1 MTRRRSIGIDVRAAL
16 RGPCGIGRVAVELAQ
31 ALARLDPA
39 LQVVLYGASRHGR
52 DWAAPLPCELLD
64 LPNVRLFA
72 PRLPAKLLQWAA
84 RMPGF
89 ATDWLTG
96 PLDAF
101 LHTDLVYVAG
111 LRCPQLVIVHD
122 LAFEV
127 SRDFHEEGFHE
138 PARARLSAAI
148 DTAAA
153 LIVPSAATRDDLV
166 SRWHVASERITVVPL
181 GCDHVLRGAAGQ
193 ASGATLP
200 RFERPTA
207 APRAGYFVHVGTLEP
222 RKNLPRLVRAYRAAR
237 AQGLAQELV
246 LVGAWGWKRE
256 ELERELARC
265 GSDAPVTVRG
275 AVPEAEL
282 LAWLAHADALVYPSL
297 WEGFGLP
304 VAEAFALGVPVIT
317 SNRSS
322 TREVAG
328 DAALLIDPESEPEL
342 AAALLRLGRDAALRA
357 ELAVRGQER
366 ARRYTWE
373 AMARGVRELVE
384 RVVASG
390 RR

>member
-1 MTRRRSIGIDVRAAL
+1 MTSRRARPLRSIGIDVRAAL
-16 RGPCGIGRVAVELAQ
+16 RGPCGIGRVAVELAG

-39 LQVVLYGASRHGR
+39 SEVVLYGASRHGR
-52 DWAAPLPCELLD
+52 EWAQPLPRELLA

-84 RMPGF
+84 RLPGF

-101 LHTDLVYVAG
+101 IHTDLVYVAG

-138 PARARLSAAI
+138 PVRARLRAAI
-148 DTAAA
+148 DAAAA
-153 LIVPSAATRDDLV
+153 LLVPSVATRDDLV
-166 SRWHVASERITVVPL
+166 SRWHVASERITVLPL
-181 GCDHVLRGAAGQ
+181 GCDHVLRGVPA
-193 ASGATLP
+193 
-200 RFERPTA
+200 A
-207 APRAGYFVHVGTLEP
+207 APRSGYFVHVGTLEP

-265 GSDAPVTVRG
+265 GSDAPVVVRG

-342 AAALLRLGRDAALRA
+342 AAALLRLGGDIALRA

-373 AMARGVRELVE
+373 AMGRGVKEVVE
-384 RVVASG
+384 RVAA
-390 RR
+390 R